1 MKKRRSNFHGLTK
14 QSKIMFKKNQNEEN
28 ENETENEIK
37 EKEKK
42 QTIKTFFLLNQ

>member
-1 MKKRRSNFHGLTK
+1 MKKRPSNFHGLTK
-14 QSKIMFKKNQNEEN
+14 QSKIMFKKNQ
-28 ENETENEIK
+28 TENEIK